1 MHAPRAS
8 HGSAHAATE
17 HARAIRTRST
27 IATLTTAY
35 TSTNITQ
42 ARPPPGDQRPHGGD
56 HIDRSSRTSPSARH
70 ATAHGATV
78 GSSPIRT
85 RPTTASLTS
94 PCSSS
99 DPRGQRCRDRRGDQ
113 LARRMS
119 ERDEVGVTASLLRW
133 KGRRAASLLALE
145 AVCLARP
152 TTPATHHR
160 QRRRSC
166 IAVPRGGGQDSAT
179 SAASE
184 ASAAARGPH
193 GPSAVR
199 RSGAVERW
207 VVATGRL
214 GDGRW
219 REKSVCESALWEGS
233 ARAWGGPPLNCRA
246 ATTSQNDLSRSHH
259 VACSCPAHLDRGRQ
273 PAQVGRL
280 YCTYAPRPPV

>member
-1 MHAPRAS
+1 MDGLRTSPRAS
-8 HGSAHAATE
+8 YGATDDATH
-17 HARAIRTRST
+17 HARAIFTRPTVAILTSTRS
-27 IATLTTAY
+27 AP
-35 TSTNITQ
+35 TQ
-42 ARPPPGDQRPHGGD
+42 AQTSHKHGHLQATRGPHGGD
-56 HIDRSSRTSPSARH
+56 GIDRSSRTSPSASH
-70 ATAHGATV
+70 ATTHGGNV
-78 GSSPIRT
+78 DLSHIRT

-133 KGRRAASLLALE
+133 RGRRAASLLALE

-152 TTPATHHR
+152 TTPATYHR
-160 QRRRSC
+160 QRRHSC
-166 IAVPRGGGQDSAT
+166 IALPRGGGQDSAT

-207 VVATGRL
+207 VGATGRL
-214 GDGRW
+214 GGGRW
-219 REKSVCESALWEGS
+219 REKSAS
-233 ARAWGGPPLNCRA
+233 ARPCERVLARA
-246 ATTSQNDLSRSHH
+246 
-259 VACSCPAHLDRGRQ
+259 
-273 PAQVGRL
+273 
-280 YCTYAPRPPV
+280 

>member
-1 MHAPRAS
+1 MDHLQSCSPASDASIQTLMSLGADARTTSQPRPYPCC
-8 HGSAHAATE
+8 H
-17 HARAIRTRST
+17 RPRTRYRLP
-27 IATLTTAY
+27 ADDGNPHKHQVRAY

-56 HIDRSSRTSPSARH
+56 GIDRSSRTSPSASH
-70 ATAHGATV
+70 ATTHGGNV
-78 GSSPIRT
+78 DVSHIRT

-133 KGRRAASLLALE
+133 RGRRAASLLALE

-160 QRRRSC
+160 QRCRSC

-207 VVATGRL
+207 MGATGRL
-214 GDGRW
+214 GGGRW
-219 REKSVCESALWEGS
+219 REKSASARPCERVL
-233 ARAWGGPPLNCRA
+233 ARAWPGPLN
-246 ATTSQNDLSRSHH
+246 
-259 VACSCPAHLDRGRQ
+259 
-273 PAQVGRL
+273 
-280 YCTYAPRPPV
+280 